1 MPDIP
6 QFQDTDTNASSSSL
20 GQNPGSLRP
29 ENDPNNP
36 EYKARDPK
44 FWQFKNGQ
52 WTHIS
57 SSGKETGSADARRPG
72 GEATLGYWV
81 DGLFGGKRDVMGND
95 TPAEAARKRAEA
107 EAAAR
112 AAQIDQIS
120 ARMQAF
126 IAELA
131 GPVKGTSVYEGL
143 MQAGLDAAQKHA
155 GSAGLAGRSTL
166 AGTQA
171 ASVAQ
176 QNVQPWLAARQGVRA
191 QMLGQLSN
199 RDISLANIAQGQQR
213 INQGMAESQYNAT
226 KNTLGTV
233 GAIGGGILGGIYGG
247 PGGATVGS
255 QLGSAALGTIGG
267 GQAPYTPSSYNPG
280 STWKPSGGN
289 GSGY

>member
-1 MPDIP
+1 MPSYGDV
-6 QFQDTDTNASSSSL
+6 DTGTTNLSPGGRNDTFSGYKA
-20 GQNPGSLRP
+20 
-29 ENDPNNP
+29 EKDPYAP
-36 EYKARDPK
+36 EYVNSPY
-44 FWQFKNGQ
+44 WEFKNGN
-52 WTHIS
+52 WVNKA
-57 SSGKETGSADARRPG
+57 SGKSHADNSGPGGSATP
-72 GEATLGYWV
+72 GYWLE
-81 DGLFGGKRDVMGND
+81 GLFSGKRDLMGKD

-112 AAQIDQIS
+112 AGQQDQIT

-126 IAELA
+126 IDELA
-131 GPVKGTSVYEGL
+131 GPVKGTPVYEGL

-199 RDISLANIAQGQQR
+199 RDVSLANIAQGQQQ

-226 KNTLGTV
+226 KNTMGTL

-255 QLGSAALGTIGG
+255 QLGGAALGTIGG

-280 STWKPSGGN
+280 SNWKPRGGGS